1 MGGAFAFGALP
12 KVWACSTKGE
22 KKIFEQTKIGGG
34 VVGVDAV
41 NFQNVKLGFQS
52 TTSASALPARTSAHS
67 LMAMPPRSRVPRHAA
82 TSTTDPKTFA
92 TSQRRASSKLAKI
105 SPERPESR
113 AATSSSSTFSKQRR
127 CSNREL
133 RFTRS
138 RFYSEVAHPLGKDN
152 SQASD
157 DSKAFLFRI
166 WFPSSIVWRYS
177 KNDI

>member
-1 MGGAFAFGALP
+1 
-12 KVWACSTKGE
+12 
-22 KKIFEQTKIGGG
+22 
-34 VVGVDAV
+34 
-41 NFQNVKLGFQS
+41 
-52 TTSASALPARTSAHS
+52 
-67 LMAMPPRSRVPRHAA
+67 MPPPSRVPRHAT

-152 SQASD
+152 SQAVMTRKSFCFVFGFHLL
-157 DSKAFLFRI
+157 SCGGIRRTTSETKRPEQFKSYI
-166 WFPSSIVWRYS
+166 
-177 KNDI
+177 